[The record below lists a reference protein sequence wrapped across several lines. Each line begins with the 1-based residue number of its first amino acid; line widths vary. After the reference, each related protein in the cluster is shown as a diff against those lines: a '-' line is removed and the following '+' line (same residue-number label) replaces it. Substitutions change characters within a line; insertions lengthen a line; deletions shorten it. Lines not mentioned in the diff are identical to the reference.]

1 MRIKKEKAS
10 GWCFLLFFNFFRA
23 VFMKS
28 DGRYSMILNRLTPNP
43 MVFLGM
49 LALCFTLQSFA
60 EDALLPGDGG
70 AMPTVSKIQQPA
82 KKKVVAEPSQKRAKN
97 ISVSTAEVTAK
108 KRTNKT
114 KAQPTKRPLR
124 SKKAINPA
132 LKKQSAST
140 QGLKSRQKVKSAP
153 ALKVKKNQP
162 KAVPTQKK
170 NLKKKPSAQKP
181 KDLKPKNSKPKNTKP
196 KASQTKKGVS
206 IAKLQKKAKISP
218 KSAPSAKPKKRP
230 T

>member
-1 MRIKKEKAS
+1 
-10 GWCFLLFFNFFRA
+10 
-23 VFMKS
+23 MKS
-28 DGRYSMILNRLTPNP
+28 DGRYSMILTRLTPNP
-43 MVFLGM
+43 MVFLGT
-49 LALCFTLQSFA
+49 LALCFALQGFA

-70 AMPTVSKIQQPA
+70 ATPTVSKIQPE
-82 KKKVVAEPSQKRAKN
+82 KKKVVTEPSQKRAKKT
-97 ISVSTAEVTAK
+97 SVSTAKVNAK
-108 KRTNKT
+108 KKAYPT
-114 KAQPTKRPLR
+114 KAQSTKRPLR

-140 QGLKSRQKVKSAP
+140 QDLKSRQKVKSAP

-196 KASQTKKGVS
+196 KASQTKKGAS
-206 IAKLQKKAKISP
+206 TAKSQKKAKISP
-218 KSAPSAKPKKRP
+218 KTAPSAKRKKRP

>member
-1 MRIKKEKAS
+1 
-10 GWCFLLFFNFFRA
+10 
-23 VFMKS
+23 MKS

-43 MVFLGM
+43 MFFLGM

-82 KKKVVAEPSQKRAKN
+82 KKRVVAEPSQKRAKK
-97 ISVSTAEVTAK
+97 ISVSTAEVITAK
-108 KRTNKT
+108 KKANKT

-181 KDLKPKNSKPKNTKP
+181 KDLKPKNSKPKNTQP
-196 KASQTKKGVS
+196 KASQTKKGIS
-206 IAKLQKKAKISP
+206 TSKLQKRAKVSP
-218 KSAPSAKPKKRP
+218 KPTPSAKPKKRP